1 MCLILFAWRAHE
13 AFPLI
18 LAANRDEFYERPAAP
33 ADFWEESPDL
43 LAGRD
48 LKSGGTWLG
57 VTRQGRVAAITNYR
71 DPASLKPGA
80 PSRGEVVS
88 GFLRGREGSEAY
100 LDGLA
105 PVAGRYN
112 GFSLLLGDLSGLFVY
127 SNRGARLAVEPG
139 VHGISNHL
147 IDSPWPKVVRGKAAL
162 AGLLGEAEGPS
173 PEVLLDLLADRSR
186 PPDRELPD
194 TGVGLEWERILS
206 SLFIESPSY
215 GTRCSTAMIVGKTG
229 EATFVERLFQ
239 GGTPWMTSRFNFR
252 IPMRSGI
259 ELEGASVH
267 VAS

>member
-13 AFPLI
+13 AFPFI
-18 LAANRDEFYERPAAP
+18 LAANRDEFYERPTAP

-48 LKSGGTWLG
+48 LKAGGTWLG
-57 VTRQGRVAAITNYR
+57 VTRQGCVAAITNYR

-80 PSRGEVVS
+80 PSRGEMVS
-88 GFLRGREGSEAY
+88 GFLRGREGPEAY

-112 GFSLLLGDLSGLFVY
+112 GFSLLLGNLSELFVY
-127 SNRGARLAVEPG
+127 SNRGARFAVEPG
-139 VHGISNHL
+139 VHGMSNHL

-162 AGLLGEAEGPS
+162 AGLLGEPGGPS
-173 PEVLLDLLADRSR
+173 PEALLDLLADRSR

-206 SLFIESPSY
+206 PLFIESPSY
-215 GTRCSTAMIVGKTG
+215 GTRSSTVLIVGRSG
-229 EATFVERLFQ
+229 QATFVERLFQ
-239 GGTPWMTSRFNFR
+239 GGAPWMTARFNFR
-252 IPMRSGI
+252 IP
-259 ELEGASVH
+259 
-267 VAS
+267 